1 MNFLLGSFNEV
12 SIIQIV
18 WYMLTILVGGGFL
31 KRLLMNAK
39 IVDSGGQEMLAFPQL
54 SCFSVSILKFSKVML

>member
-1 MNFLLGSFNEV
+1 MNFLLGSFSEV

-39 IVDSGGQEMLAFPQL
+39 FVDSGGQGMLAFSQL
-54 SCFSVSILKFSKVML
+54 SSFSVSILKFLIVML